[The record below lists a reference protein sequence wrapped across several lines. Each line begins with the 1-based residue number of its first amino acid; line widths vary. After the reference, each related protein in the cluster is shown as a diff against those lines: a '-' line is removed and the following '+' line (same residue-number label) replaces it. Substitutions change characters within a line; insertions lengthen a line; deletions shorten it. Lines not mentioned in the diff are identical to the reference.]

1 MTMSIA
7 SRTNEFELPLDLS
20 EWVESDVWANWVE
33 ELVGSLVGQNPELQ
47 NFLRANPRFQ
57 PRALLSLLLH
67 SYALGRF
74 ASEDITENYY
84 RDPQFRRWLG
94 GDVPGT
100 KTLSLFRRENRG
112 LLKWGIM
119 ELLKRS
125 FRQKYGLG
133 DGLLP
138 AGLRRHLEEM
148 AVTRVDIARHMD
160 RGGSL

>member
-67 SYALGRF
+67 SYALGRIAIVIF
-74 ASEDITENYY
+74 GDILRSEPSERI
-84 RDPQFRRWLG
+84 R
-94 GDVPGT
+94 
-100 KTLSLFRRENRG
+100 
-112 LLKWGIM
+112 M
-119 ELLKRS
+119 
-125 FRQKYGLG
+125 
-133 DGLLP
+133 
-138 AGLRRHLEEM
+138 
-148 AVTRVDIARHMD
+148 
-160 RGGSL
+160 